1 MSSECLRVR
10 VHLCH
15 RKPVSKL
22 DLDQILYQKKGSL
35 FAYTCT
41 VSGTVACSPSMFVC
55 FSFHGPM
62 AFALASTRTEGKGVS
77 PCICNA
83 TGIVRVFNGRV

>member
-15 RKPVSKL
+15 RKTVSKL

-35 FAYTCT
+35 FADC
-41 VSGTVACSPSMFVC
+41 SGTVACSPSMFVC

-83 TGIVRVFNGRV
+83 TGIVRVFNRRV

>member
-15 RKPVSKL
+15 GKTVSKL
-22 DLDQILYQKKGSL
+22 DLDQIFYQKKGSL

-41 VSGTVACSPSMFVC
+41 VSGTVACSPSMFAC

-62 AFALASTRTEGKGVS
+62 ALPWRPPAQKAKEYH
-77 PCICNA
+77 PCIRYA
-83 TGIVRVFNGRV
+83 TGIVRVFNRRV